1 MSSMFLDESRIK
13 ELDKRL
19 TMVINKNLSLISI
32 NIN

>member
-1 MSSMFLDESRIK
+1 MFLDESRIK

>member
-1 MSSMFLDESRIK
+1 MSSMFLDDSRIK

-19 TMVINKNLSLISI
+19 SMVTNLNLLLISI